1 MYKATKNTFSNKDK
15 SGFTLIELL
24 VVIAIIAL
32 LLAILLPALAKVKE
46 LGRRIVCGG
55 NLRQIALA
63 WHIYINDH
71 DGKFYQDTNANV
83 IYGGWE
89 GVAFLDTPRPL
100 NPYLDLP
107 EIPESEDE
115 AKVFKCPADK
125 GGLLPHPELP
135 KFIYF
140 GTSYQTNI
148 YLIGPDQIG
157 TLPTGGIELR
167 DRINA
172 RLENLNINRV
182 DGHSR
187 LLLVGDYGWLN
198 QSRPNVNRSGDWHG
212 RDFYHNMAF
221 MDGHVEFL
229 RIRKGLFVAPEY
241 TVLPFKDV
249 WSLAKQVQVEEPDP

>member
-1 MYKATKNTFSNKDK
+1 MYKAAKNTFSSKGK

-32 LLAILLPALAKVKE
+32 LLAVLLPALAKVKK
-46 LGRRIVCGG
+46 LGRRVVCGG

-63 WHIYINDH
+63 WHTYINDH
-71 DGKFYQDTNANV
+71 DGKFYQDINANV

-89 GVAFLDTPRPL
+89 GVVFLNTPRPF
-100 NPYLDLP
+100 NPYLGLP
-107 EIPESEDE
+107 EIPESEGN

-125 GGLLPHPELP
+125 GGLMGTNLPL
-135 KFIYF
+135 FSYI

-157 TLPTGGIELR
+157 TLPPGCNVLR
-167 DRINA
+167 SRINA
-172 RLENLNINRV
+172 NLKNLNINRV

-187 LLLVGDYGWLN
+187 LVLIGDYGWLN
-198 QSRPNVNRSGDWHG
+198 QSRPVVPRIGDWHG
-212 RDFYHNMAF
+212 RDYYHNMAF
-221 MDGHVEFL
+221 MDSHVDFL

-241 TVLPFKDV
+241 TVLPFKHLRG
-249 WSLAKQVQVEEPDP
+249 LAKQVQVEEPDP